1 MKYTYAYKE
10 SNGTRHEATMVA
22 ASRDEVFRELR
33 KQGIRAI
40 KVVAADGS
48 KANGEIRGVRKR
60 IVALV
65 VVLTAVAAGLA
76 VYFVGRVAG
85 NGDPETVMT
94 AQGPV
99 SVVTAMP
106 LSRRAITGDR
116 MRVEAAGEIFK
127 LKAEAFLARFAEP
140 GRAFSAPESDW
151 PSKADFDA
159 AFKTS
164 VKYAENEYTEQID
177 LKRIVV
183 GMKQEMLQYLR
194 GGGLV
199 SGYIREL
206 IKRQK
211 MEISYREKAEGHL
224 KEMLGKFNDGG
235 AKNAKGIY
243 EYWLKANAQLQS
255 MGIYTIAIPDELRNY
270 QLSVDLN
277 E

>member
-1 MKYTYAYKE
+1 
-10 SNGTRHEATMVA
+10 MVA

-33 KQGIRAI
+33 KQGIKAI

-65 VVLTAVAAGLA
+65 VVLTAVAAGLV

-183 GMKQEMLQYLR
+183 GMKQEMMQYLR